1 MIPTMN
7 YVTERRE
14 EEKERRKEE
23 ILDAAELVF
32 SEKGFDAATMDQVA
46 RKARVSRALV
56 YVYFKDKAALH
67 LAICVRGLKTLREM
81 FEAARKEHG
90 SGDEQIRAIGRAYM
104 AFAETY
110 PTHFAAL
117 SRFEASHHEVLPE
130 DPCCAAAEMIQAG
143 QKVHEQTVLALA
155 KGMADKTLRNDLDNL
170 MQISITLWGFT
181 HGTIQLAQTK
191 SDFMATMGISKEA
204 FMNQAIELVMQS
216 LINRNCGGTR

>member
-1 MIPTMN
+1 MS

-56 YVYFKDKAALH
+56 YVYFKDKTALH
-67 LAICVRGLKTLREM
+67 LAICLRGLKILRAM
-81 FEAARKEHG
+81 FENARKLHTT
-90 SGDEQIRAIGRAYM
+90 GDEQIRAIGQAYM
-104 AFAETY
+104 QFSEEY
-110 PTHFAAL
+110 PTHFAAM
-117 SRFEASHHEVLPE
+117 SRFEASTHEIIQG
-130 DPCCAAAEMIQAG
+130 DPCCATMEMIQAG
-143 QKVHEQTVLALA
+143 QQVHEQTVLALA
-155 KGMADKTLRNDLDNL
+155 TGMADKTLRDDLDNL

-191 SDFMATMGISKEA
+191 SNFMATMGISKES
-204 FMNQAIELVMQS
+204 FMNQAVELVMQS
-216 LINRNCGGTR
+216 LINRTGGGKK